1 MHKGVFL
8 FFIFFPSCFGHF
20 HRCVLWFWFSA
31 SSLVVST
38 HRTGK
43 DGAEPSSEVPILPL
57 LCLGSSTYQV
67 GKDEAKS
74 EMCGSAGPGSGR
86 ECWGGKRSPLEIS
99 VSHMFN

>member
-1 MHKGVFL
+1 
-8 FFIFFPSCFGHF
+8 
-20 HRCVLWFWFSA
+20 
-31 SSLVVST
+31 VVST